1 MLVKSLFSRIKSGL
15 FNLNNNKKNNSD
27 CHETAKLSAKSGVL
41 KMALPISDLKDCN
54 ASDSEKS
61 WVILKL
67 CQGTFRKVFIASCCY
82 IRDH

>member
-1 MLVKSLFSRIKSGL
+1 M
-15 FNLNNNKKNNSD
+15 
-27 CHETAKLSAKSGVL
+27 CAKLSAKSGAL
-41 KMALPISDLKDCN
+41 KKDLVALPISDLKNCSNASDSEKLGDFESNLKDCSN

>member
-1 MLVKSLFSRIKSGL
+1 M
-15 FNLNNNKKNNSD
+15 
-27 CHETAKLSAKSGVL
+27 CAKLSAKSGAL
-41 KMALPISDLKDCN
+41 KKDLVALPIRDVEDCN

>member
-1 MLVKSLFSRIKSGL
+1 M
-15 FNLNNNKKNNSD
+15 
-27 CHETAKLSAKSGVL
+27 CAKLSAKSGAL
-41 KMALPISDLKDCN
+41 KKDLVALPISDLKDCN

>member
-1 MLVKSLFSRIKSGL
+1 M
-15 FNLNNNKKNNSD
+15 
-27 CHETAKLSAKSGVL
+27 CAKLSAKSGAL
-41 KMALPISDLKDCN
+41 KKDLVALPISDLKDCSN

>member
-1 MLVKSLFSRIKSGL
+1 M
-15 FNLNNNKKNNSD
+15 
-27 CHETAKLSAKSGVL
+27 CAKLSAKSGAL
-41 KMALPISDLKDCN
+41 KKDLVALPISDLKDCSN
-54 ASDSEKS
+54 ALDSEKS

>member
-1 MLVKSLFSRIKSGL
+1 MKVISQIWSILVS
-15 FNLNNNKKNNSD
+15 
-27 CHETAKLSAKSGVL
+27 
-41 KMALPISDLKDCN
+41 LPISDLTDCY